1 MPEDIRRLRQLF
13 VPREV
18 RAQIRDPIKWCMC
31 GRQCD
36 QMDTLF
42 LQYFVTGK
50 IENWPNGMQ
59 ILAMVGS
66 QVLN

>member
-1 MPEDIRRLRQLF
+1 MRHLKQMTVTVLSTYLPE
-13 VPREV
+13 
-18 RAQIRDPIKWCMC
+18 QIRDPIKWGMC